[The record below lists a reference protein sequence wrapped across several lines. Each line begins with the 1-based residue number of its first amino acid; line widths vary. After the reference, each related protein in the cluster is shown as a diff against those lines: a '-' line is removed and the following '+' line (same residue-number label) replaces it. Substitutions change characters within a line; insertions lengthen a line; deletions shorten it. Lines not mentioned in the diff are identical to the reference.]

1 MNINRNHYPLPQFTY
16 ICSYQIQCNFILNWA
31 LKSFKKVYTKDRTKT
46 SRDSPQLGS
55 VALPQLPLNFIFK
68 DSRFLCMSVL
78 LACVPAK
85 VRTLDPLEME
95 FWMVGAATWALGTD
109 FLQQVS
115 FHAEP

>member
-1 MNINRNHYPLPQFTY
+1 
-16 ICSYQIQCNFILNWA
+16 
-31 LKSFKKVYTKDRTKT
+31 
-46 SRDSPQLGS
+46 
-55 VALPQLPLNFIFK
+55 
-68 DSRFLCMSVL
+68 MSVL